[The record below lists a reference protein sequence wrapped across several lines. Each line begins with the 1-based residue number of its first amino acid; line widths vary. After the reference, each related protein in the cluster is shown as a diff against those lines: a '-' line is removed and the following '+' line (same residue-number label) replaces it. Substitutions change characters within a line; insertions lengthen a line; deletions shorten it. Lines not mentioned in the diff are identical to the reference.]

1 MKTVKENNDIFT
13 IKAITRCRLV
23 GELEHHLRLLTHVT
37 IMDAECFSMLTDRT
51 INHIESKGYSTST
64 NVAILFE
71 PYPRYFG
78 CKFHL
83 PEFLNLV
90 FRAIEEGQSI
100 RLLPILPTKGT
111 EGIEGTEDIEPSESS
126 EDQKHPKGDEPWS
139 SENHNPRP
147 SEDQEYL
154 KNEKSFGY
162 SPNEC
167 TLLSVAPSRSHP
179 SKLEIP
185 YDKLDQ
191 LIVQYHS
198 DAEKNCLCIGHFE
211 EQLRWLC
218 GLSRENVEEETH
230 ISHCTIHQAETQGH
244 SRCLILSE
252 LLDFYAR
259 QLHIEISLKVF
270 LDEIYKAITQG
281 YGLRAVIF
289 DQRSTDRATTSEG
302 IRITPPKVDRITP
315 LEVGREVEPETN
327 PKVNPETSREINRE
341 INRESTQQE
350 RVRRAPGVVLRSA
363 ITTAEDLNKLR
374 QIRMYNY
381 LNFENHDGKL
391 RTKKES

>member
-1 MKTVKENNDIFT
+1 MKTVKENNNIFT

-37 IMDAECFSMLTDRT
+37 MMDAECFSMLTDRT
-51 INHIESKGYSTST
+51 INHIESEGYSTST

-111 EGIEGTEDIEPSESS
+111 EGIEDIEPFEPS

-139 SENHNPRP
+139 SENHNPWP

-154 KNEKSFGY
+154 KNEKSFRNP
-162 SPNEC
+162 PNEC

-185 YDKLDQ
+185 YERLDQ
-191 LIVQYHS
+191 LIDQYHS

-230 ISHCTIHQAETQGH
+230 ISHCTIHQAETQCH

-259 QLHIEISLKVF
+259 QLHVEISLKVF

-289 DQRSTDRATTSEG
+289 DQRSTDRATASEG

-315 LEVGREVEPETN
+315 LEVGRGVEPETN
-327 PKVNPETSREINRE
+327 PKINRE
-341 INRESTQQE
+341 TTQQE

-363 ITTAEDLNKLR
+363 ITTAEDLNKLK
-374 QIRMYNY
+374 QTRMYNY

-391 RTKKES
+391 RTKREP

>member
-1 MKTVKENNDIFT
+1 MKTVKENDNYFLNI
-13 IKAITRCRLV
+13 AMTRCKLV
-23 GELEHHLRLLTHVT
+23 GQLEHNLRLSTHTPV
-37 IMDAECFSMLTDRT
+37 IDLEELAELPKRT
-51 INHIESKGYSTST
+51 INYIESEGHSTSN

-90 FRAIEEGQSI
+90 FKAIEEGQSI
-100 RLLPILPTKGT
+100 RLLPMRLDENTK
-111 EGIEGTEDIEPSESS
+111 PS
-126 EDQKHPKGDEPWS
+126 EDQKHPKGDEPWP
-139 SENHNPRP
+139 SENHNQWP

-154 KNEKSFGY
+154 KNEKSFRNL
-162 SPNEC
+162 PNEC
-167 TLLSVAPSRSHP
+167 TLLSVAPNRSHP

-185 YDKLDQ
+185 YDRLDQ
-191 LIVQYHS
+191 LIDQYHS

-230 ISHCTIHQAETQGH
+230 IARNTIHSAETQGH

-259 QLHIEISLKVF
+259 QLHVEISLKVF

-281 YGLRAVIF
+281 YGLRSVIF
-289 DQRSTDRATTSEG
+289 DQRSPDQ
-302 IRITPPKVDRITP
+302 
-315 LEVGREVEPETN
+315 
-327 PKVNPETSREINRE
+327 EI
-341 INRESTQQE
+341 TQQE
-350 RVRRAPGVVLRSA
+350 RVIETPRVVIRST
-363 ITTAEDLNKLR
+363 ITTAESLDKLIQTR
-374 QIRMYNY
+374 QCNY
-381 LNFENHDGKL
+381 LNFKNHDGKL
-391 RTKKES
+391 RTKRGA